1 MLAFFYTN
9 HLALALMKKISSYW
23 SLLVLIAFN
32 LYFIWYYQQHHDGF
46 KTLLFIYWFQSVMI
60 GFSTFL
66 QLLTLPVEKA
76 LEVTIDNGGGT
87 LPAKQGRGC
96 GALFFLVHYGGFH
109 LAYLVFLVIKSGG
122 KLDFAFLKISFA
134 IILIAETM
142 DFIKKYQAAK
152 LGKLNTGFVFL
163 LPYLRIIPMHLM
175 IIGASFS
182 GFSDVTIFL
191 ALKMIADVGM
201 HLLTNA
207 MYFSREKS
215 TQ

>member
-1 MLAFFYTN
+1 MIHFCAK
-9 HLALALMKKISSYW
+9 HLALLNMKKITSYW

-60 GFSTFL
+60 GFFTFL
-66 QLLTLPVEKA
+66 QLLTLPIKDA
-76 LEVTIDNGGGT
+76 IEVTIDNSSGT

-96 GALFFLVHYGGFH
+96 GALFFAVHYGGFH
-109 LAYLVFLVIKSGG
+109 LAYLVAIAVKSGG
-122 KLDFAFLKISFA
+122 KIDFNFLKISFGI
-134 IILIAETM
+134 IILAEAM
-142 DFIKKYQAAK
+142 DFIKKFQAAK
-152 LGKLNTGFVFL
+152 LGNLNTGFIFA

-191 ALKMIADVGM
+191 VLKMVADVAM
-201 HLLTNA
+201 FLLTNA
-207 MYFSREKS
+207 MYTSPSKS
-215 TQ
+215 AQ